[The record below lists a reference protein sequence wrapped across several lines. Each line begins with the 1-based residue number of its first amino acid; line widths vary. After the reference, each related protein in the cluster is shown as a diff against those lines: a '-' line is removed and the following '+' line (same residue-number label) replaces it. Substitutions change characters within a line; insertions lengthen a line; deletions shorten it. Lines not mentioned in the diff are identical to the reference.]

1 MKKTKEDL
9 RNLLERIYWM
19 ATNQK
24 IGLLAVNNNNEEVL
38 TLCFFPNLCARHSRY
53 MLRKCL
59 DEYKNKEIQLDS
71 DTWTMLDDGGDTTK
85 PYKPLKI
92 DDDYEYLTDNSTVIV
107 NIKLNHYEDMT
118 KAHINRMLE
127 YVNVLYKKAS

>member
-9 RNLLERIYWM
+9 RNLLERIYRI

-24 IGLLAVNNNNEEVL
+24 IGLLANINDNDVL
-38 TLCFFPNLCARHSRY
+38 TLCFFPSMCARHSRY

-59 DEYKNKEIQLDS
+59 DEYKSREIELDS
-71 DTWTMLDDGGDTTK
+71 DTWTMLDDGGDVTK
-85 PYKPLKI
+85 PYRPLKI
-92 DDDYEYLTDNSTVIV
+92 DDDYQYLTDNSTVII
-107 NIKLNHYEDMT
+107 NISLDYYEDMT

-127 YVNVLYKKAS
+127 YVNALHKKAS

>member
-1 MKKTKEDL
+1 M
-9 RNLLERIYWM
+9 LERIYWI

-24 IGLLAVNNNNEEVL
+24 IGLLANINDDVL

-53 MLRKCL
+53 MLRKRL
-59 DEYKNKEIQLDS
+59 DEYKNGEIQLDS
-71 DTWTMLDDGGDTTK
+71 DTWTMLDNGGDINE
-85 PYKPLKI
+85 PYRPLII

-107 NIKLNHYEDMT
+107 NVNLNYYEDMT

-127 YVNVLYKKAS
+127 YVNALYKKAS

>member
-19 ATNQK
+19 ATNQEF
-24 IGLLAVNNNNEEVL
+24 GLFATISDNVL
-38 TLCFFPNLCARHSRY
+38 TLCFFPSMCARHSRY

-59 DEYKNKEIQLDS
+59 DEYKSREIELDS
-71 DTWTMLDDGGDTTK
+71 DTWTMLDNGGDINE
-85 PYKPLKI
+85 PYRPLKI

-107 NIKLNHYEDMT
+107 NVKLNYYEDMT

-127 YVNVLYKKAS
+127 YVNALYKKAS

>member
-1 MKKTKEDL
+1 M
-9 RNLLERIYWM
+9 LERIYWI

-24 IGLLAVNNNNEEVL
+24 IGLLANINDNVL
-38 TLCFFPNLCARHSRY
+38 TLCLFPSMCARHSRY

-59 DEYKNKEIQLDS
+59 DEYKSREIELDS
-71 DTWTMLDDGGDTTK
+71 DINHLLDDGGDIK
-85 PYKPLKI
+85 EVYKDIII

-107 NIKLNHYEDMT
+107 NVNLNYYEDMT

-127 YVNVLYKKAS
+127 YVNALYKKAS